1 MFENSLN
8 KDNVF
13 DLKIFLFVCFSL
25 YANILIAAES
35 DGYVFFLVR
44 STRSG

>member
-1 MFENSLN
+1 MFENSPN
-8 KDNVF
+8 KDNDF

-35 DGYVFFLVR
+35 YGYLFYF
-44 STRSG
+44 

>member
-1 MFENSLN
+1 MFENSPN
-8 KDNVF
+8 KGNDF

-35 DGYVFFLVR
+35 YGYLFYF
-44 STRSG
+44 